1 MSDQVKIVV
10 IGDGAVGKTCL
21 LISYV
26 NNEFPRQYVPTVFDN
41 YAINTV
47 VDKKTYSVTLWDTA
61 GQEDFDRLRP
71 LSYPGTDIFLI
82 CIAVITPLSLTNAK
96 LKWRSEVQHHCPQT
110 QYMLVG
116 LKTDLR
122 GTSSEVISRED
133 CMAAAR
139 EMGAIDYVECSAQL
153 QEGVANVFETA
164 VRHVVAAR
172 SGKPSQ
178 TAIQASGNT
187 NQTPQKRRGICTLL

>member
-61 GQEDFDRLRP
+61 GLFFFPPFFKPFFFFFSLFFSVPSLLCLCTYRP
-71 LSYPGTDIFLI
+71 
-82 CIAVITPLSLTNAK
+82 
-96 LKWRSEVQHHCPQT
+96 
-110 QYMLVG
+110 
-116 LKTDLR
+116 R
-122 GTSSEVISRED
+122 GFRPS
-133 CMAAAR
+133 
-139 EMGAIDYVECSAQL
+139 
-153 QEGVANVFETA
+153 ETA
-164 VRHVVAAR
+164 ELPRNRYFPHLHLGDNPAFVDKR
-172 SGKPSQ
+172 
-178 TAIQASGNT
+178 QAEVEERGSAPLPTNT
-187 NQTPQKRRGICTLL
+187 VHACRTQNRFTRDFV